1 MFALAFPARLGRP
14 KPCLSTF
21 GGWGFASLTALS
33 ALSAPAAVRAQPT
46 PAGTR
51 ITSVA
56 RVSYE
61 TASGLTFSVAS
72 DPLAHMVIVAQMAGV
87 DVDPPRASVADPGST
102 VTFAHTIKNIGNGP
116 DNYSVSAR
124 SQAGWL
130 VRVYLDVNG
139 NGVVDQA
146 DLPALQP
153 VPLVAGASA
162 SLLVTTDI
170 PAQPSLRGKTDSIHV
185 VGVSLFDSRVS
196 DTAIDQ
202 LLVRSAGIAVALIK
216 SVDRSTATI
225 GEILTYTVTYSASG
239 TGTGSNFRL
248 QDAIPLGTTYVPGT
262 LRWNGTPL
270 TDVGGDDVGLFDALK
285 NQVVVVLST
294 IAGGQRG
301 SISFQVRVER

>member
-1 MFALAFPARLGRP
+1 MFALASPTRLRRP
-14 KPCLSTF
+14 KPLPLTF
-21 GGWGFASLTALS
+21 SGLGFTALAALTA
-33 ALSAPAAVRAQPT
+33 PAVVRAQPT

-51 ITSVA
+51 ITSIA

-61 TASGLTFSVAS
+61 TAGGLTFSVAS
-72 DPLAHMVIVAQMAGV
+72 DPQAHMVIVAQTAGV
-87 DVDPPRASVADPGST
+87 DIDPPRTSVADPGAT
-102 VTFAHTIKNIGNGP
+102 VTFVHTIKNIGNGP

-124 SQAGWL
+124 SQAGWP

-146 DLPALQP
+146 DVPAVQP
-153 VPLVAGASA
+153 VALVAGASA
-162 SLLVTTDI
+162 SLLVTADI
-170 PAQPSLRGKTDSIHV
+170 PAQPSLRGKTDSLRV

-202 LLVRSAGIAVALIK
+202 LQVRTAGIAVALIK
-216 SVDRSTATI
+216 SVDRSTATV

-248 QDAIPLGTTYVPGT
+248 LDAIPLGTTYVPGT
-262 LRWNGTPL
+262 LRWNGAPV
-270 TDVGGDDVGLFDALK
+270 TDAGGDDVGLFDSIK

-294 IAGGQRG
+294 ITGGERG